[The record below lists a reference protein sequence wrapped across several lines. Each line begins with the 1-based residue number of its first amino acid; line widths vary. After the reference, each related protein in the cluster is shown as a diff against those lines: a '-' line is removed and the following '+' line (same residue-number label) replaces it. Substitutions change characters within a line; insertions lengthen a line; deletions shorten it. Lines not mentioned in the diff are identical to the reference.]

1 MAAMI
6 ASDGVLRRCWV
17 EVGGGEWFSQSEEL
31 VNLLWDRR
39 LRLERASA
47 QLGLVYQA
55 RFGFFGGGGFCGPVI
70 HGPVT
75 QAGLWLAL
83 IGCGG
88 LHTKSES

>member
-1 MAAMI
+1 MAILLMAAMI

-47 QLGLVYQA
+47 QLGLVCQA
-55 RFGFFGGGGFCGPVI
+55 RFGFFFGGV
-70 HGPVT
+70 
-75 QAGLWLAL
+75 LW
-83 IGCGG
+83 
-88 LHTKSES
+88 SRDSMVP